1 MTDETVIAAN
11 VARLR
16 LDRRLTQEA
25 LAAKAGLS
33 RVALGKIERGAVV
46 PRARTLDALAKAL
59 TVPVG
64 ELVTPV
70 QPLESVRFRARAQVH
85 AREQILAEV
94 SKWLDAYAELE
105 AALDEH
111 LPFRFEPVLSRVEGK
126 VVVPSRQGNPVKAA
140 RAARQAVGLG
150 PKEPVRDICGLLEE
164 NGVKLLLLET
174 NRDSFFGL
182 SVGSRDRGPAVV
194 VNTWD
199 RISVERWIFTAAH
212 ELGHLLLHQDEYQRD
227 ATDLPTETERE
238 ADTFASEFLMPEKAF
253 AAEWDETCGH
263 SLLVRV
269 LKVKRIFRV
278 SYKTVLYRL
287 VESDRET
294 SDVWRAFQGQHRGH
308 FGKTLRKT
316 DEPEAL
322 HKSEFAWNWSRSGEP
337 AGLSEHD
344 FIEDRLSRLV
354 RRALEGEHISLGRAA
369 EILGLTRDEMRQK
382 AREWAG

>member
-1 MTDETVIAAN
+1 MKGEATIAAN

-16 LDRRLTQEA
+16 LDRQLTQEN
-25 LAAKAGLS
+25 LATKAGLS
-33 RVALGKIERGAVV
+33 RVALGKIERGSVV
-46 PRARTLDALAKAL
+46 PRAQTLDALAKAL
-59 TVPVG
+59 AVPVG

-70 QPLESVRFRARAQVH
+70 RSLESVRFRARAQVH

-94 SKWLDAYAELE
+94 SKWLDAYTRLE
-105 AALDEH
+105 AALDEYR
-111 LPFRFEPVLSRVEGK
+111 PFRFEKVLAQGH
-126 VVVPSRQGNPVKAA
+126 QGNPEKIAQ
-140 RAARQAVGLG
+140 AARQAVDLRLE
-150 PKEPVRDICGLLEE
+150 EPVRDICGLLEE

-182 SVGSRDRGPAVV
+182 SVGSRDHGPAVV

-212 ELGHLLLHQDEYQRD
+212 ELGHLLLHQHEYQRD

-238 ADTFASEFLMPEKAF
+238 ADAFASEFLMPEAAF
-253 AAEWDETCGH
+253 TAEWDETCGH

-287 VESDRET
+287 VESGRET

-322 HKSEFAWNWSRSGEP
+322 YKSEFAWNWSRSGEP

-354 RRALEGEHISLGRAA
+354 RRALEEEHISLGRAA
-369 EILGLTRDEMRQK
+369 EILRLTRDEMRQK
-382 AREWAG
+382 AREWVG